1 MKGRYGNLT
10 STLYLTLCNIPPP
23 SLSFPLKHLGHAPEE
38 EKEIA
43 QLSKKESTRSVQRL
57 SRQNRMVIPYRFI
70 TIIKKE

>member
-10 STLYLTLCNIPPP
+10 STLYLTRFNTPPP
-23 SLSFPLKHLGHAPEE
+23 FPPLSKHLGHAPEE

-70 TIIKKE
+70 TLIKKKE

>member
-10 STLYLTLCNIPPP
+10 GTLYLTRCNT
-23 SLSFPLKHLGHAPEE
+23 PEE

-57 SRQNRMVIPYRFI
+57 SRQNIIVIPYRFI
-70 TIIKKE
+70 TLIKKKNK